1 MLTLPTEFKDD
12 SVLDV
17 GILKISPPMMEV
29 ENGLNVAYG
38 CMHYLYNH
46 TTGGSELTGE
56 V

>member
-1 MLTLPTEFKDD
+1 LTLPAEFKDD
-12 SVLDV
+12 NVLDV

-29 ENGLNVAYG
+29 ENGLNVASG

-46 TTGGSELTGE
+46 TTGGSELTGA